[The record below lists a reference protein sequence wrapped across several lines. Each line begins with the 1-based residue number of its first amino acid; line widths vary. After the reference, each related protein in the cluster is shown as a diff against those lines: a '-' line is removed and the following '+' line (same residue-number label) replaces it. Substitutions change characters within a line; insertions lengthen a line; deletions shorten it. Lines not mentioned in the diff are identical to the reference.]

1 MSQHGTSRGRR
12 ANNRGGGQRQNEH
25 RNERQGERQDNGRN
39 EEPDSD
45 ESEGDLAPGDDA
57 SVEEWKEAH
66 MHLQLKYNE
75 RGKRLAEFSRSSGR
89 PERNEGTNRSAQ
101 TGQQSQTH
109 SDDDKYKEAGRRCA
123 LMQTL
128 WVRRLIFGLDPS
140 PDYSPEVRYHP
151 KHPLMAIQG
160 ERQDI
165 LNAVPPRYQENLLK
179 YSHFQSLMRKGAG
192 EERHNLAQ
200 RVRGKTAGPIFG
212 CGQEKITCGWESR
225 MANSDFQKLLG
236 FKADGETVQERY
248 PALAPVL
255 YKNSQVGR
263 NSHLF
268 RSDYI
273 FKIFSISAFGEGSLQ
288 HGIDHKT
295 GQPVI
300 AEVLSLQSIT
310 PGAVAAAAVL
320 VGVSS
325 TLFIASSD
333 SQRKTRWA
341 ISPDPE
347 FTEIGAK
354 TGVKWTEDFKRY
366 KKLIFEGLRLEEEK
380 FERVKKAG
388 PFMKTIGEW
397 NRQFFPHKDQNG
409 QEGAQD
415 SDAESD
421 APDVEDALAQIR
433 EFAENDAGGEE

>member
-12 ANNRGGGQRQNEH
+12 ANNRGGGQRQNE
-25 RNERQGERQDNGRN
+25 RGNERQGERQDNRRN

-57 SVEEWKEAH
+57 SIEEWKEVRLSAFTAHTYSSWTPYQAH

-75 RGKRLAEFSRSSGR
+75 RGKRLAEFSRNSGR

-128 WVRRLIFGLDPS
+128 WVKRLIFGLDPS
-140 PDYSPEVRYHP
+140 PDYSPEVRYSP

-160 ERQDI
+160 ERQDT

-212 CGQEKITCGWESR
+212 CGQEKITCGWERALSGPS
-225 MANSDFQKLLG
+225 AGALQKLTSRPE
-236 FKADGETVQERY
+236 F
-248 PALAPVL
+248 APIPKRIYL
-255 YKNSQVGR
+255 QAPQ
-263 NSHLF
+263 
-268 RSDYI
+268 
-273 FKIFSISAFGEGSLQ
+273 IFSISAFGEGSLQ

-310 PGAVAAAAVL
+310 PGAIAAAAVL
-320 VGVSS
+320 VGVLS
-325 TLFIASSD
+325 TLFIASTD

-347 FTEIGAK
+347 FTETGAK
-354 TGVKWTEDFKRY
+354 TGVKWTEDYKRY

-380 FERVKKAG
+380 FERVKKTG

-397 NRQFFPHKDQNG
+397 NRRFFPHKDQNS

-415 SDAESD
+415 SDAESE

-433 EFAENDAGGEE
+433 EFTENDAVGEE